1 MADTLRW
8 AIALPEAT
16 EPDASSK
23 FLTEKLV
30 SSYSRRQLSSF
41 RSDGGFGNSANTLG
55 KHEREFLASI
65 LPVPAPTVM
74 VPLKSY
80 GSCLSTG
87 TAIEEVSKGS
97 KIQSNDLLE
106 HGNSAHNDRIE
117 IESTGYSDSGCVN
130 AAGAVHHYYTCNRT
144 NGAKHSRQ
152 GDDCSVMTAPT
163 QAVPHH
169 SRGTNA
175 VGSAHSRAQSVPFSL
190 AVEEIGMSA
199 KVTTWLRLCFRVSVC
214 YKLSIVVKS
223 LSKNLSSFILD
234 NLMWPWLSPHDSCLS
249 AFKHP
254 CMAWTY
260 SIAIALLLERMLWV
274 GATALAEVGS

>member
-1 MADTLRW
+1 MLGHTVADTLRW

-16 EPDASSK
+16 EPDTSSK

-30 SSYSRRQLSSF
+30 YSYARRHLSSF
-41 RSDGGFGNSANTLG
+41 RSDGGFGDPANTLD
-55 KHEREFLASI
+55 KHEREFLSSI
-65 LPVPAPTVM
+65 LPAPAPAVI

-80 GSCLSTG
+80 RSCLSTG

-97 KIQSNDLLE
+97 KIQSNDLVE
-106 HGNSAHNDRIE
+106 HCNSAHIDRIG

-144 NGAKHSRQ
+144 NSAKHNRQ

-169 SRGTNA
+169 SRA
-175 VGSAHSRAQSVPFSL
+175 VRSAHSRAQSVPFSL

-199 KVTTWLRLCFRVSVC
+199 KVTT
-214 YKLSIVVKS
+214 
-223 LSKNLSSFILD
+223 
-234 NLMWPWLSPHDSCLS
+234 
-249 AFKHP
+249 
-254 CMAWTY
+254 
-260 SIAIALLLERMLWV
+260 
-274 GATALAEVGS
+274 